1 MLIPPI
7 SGDIGDGVFP
17 CFSEVTTLSPETKKY
32 ETSRRFQ
39 KRQLAHICRQESP
52 VAKPSFWLSPC
63 DGVYHALSTTGQMP
77 GQRSR
82 DSCTYSVYWWHLM
95 TRVCLSRG
103 PTKWIQMFLATCLGF
118 ARREKQAIHPRD
130 ILQYLAISCNPCRMA
145 PSQPSLKRKQ
155 ESGAV
160 LDYVSLPLSL
170 SLSIIIILKILI
182 VIRFKSTKS
191 KKTAVLDQRPLMVS
205 QTVSASTQVALSE
218 IGVSNALALPWVGR
232 QRQTKLQ
239 YGTCSSHLIVKLSM
253 PYAFACWSSYPMSK

>member
-1 MLIPPI
+1 MFFRGYHII
-7 SGDIGDGVFP
+7 SGNQKVLNIQKIP
-17 CFSEVTTLSPETKKY
+17 EATTC
-32 ETSRRFQ
+32 
-39 KRQLAHICRQESP
+39 AHLQARKS

-63 DGVYHALSTTGQMP
+63 DSVYHALSTTGQMP

-170 SLSIIIILKILI
+170 SIIIILKILI

-191 KKTAVLDQRPLMVS
+191 KKKQLFWTKG
-205 QTVSASTQVALSE
+205 LSWLVRLYPPAHRLHWQKLE
-218 IGVSNALALPWVGR
+218 WAMRLPSLG
-232 QRQTKLQ
+232 
-239 YGTCSSHLIVKLSM
+239 
-253 PYAFACWSSYPMSK
+253 

>member
-1 MLIPPI
+1 MILGGWCFSMFFHVFPGYHII
-7 SGDIGDGVFP
+7 SGNQKIWNIQKIPEATTCAHLQARKSCCKAIFLALTRRWCLPRSVNHGPNAG
-17 CFSEVTTLSPETKKY
+17 SEV
-32 ETSRRFQ
+32 Q
-39 KRQLAHICRQESP
+39 RQLHLFC
-52 VAKPSFWLSPC
+52 V
-63 DGVYHALSTTGQMP
+63 
-77 GQRSR
+77 
-82 DSCTYSVYWWHLM
+82 LM
-95 TRVCLSRG
+95 TRVCLSQG

-130 ILQYLAISCNPCRMA
+130 ILQYLAISCNTCRMA

-170 SLSIIIILKILI
+170 SLSLSIIIILKILI

-191 KKTAVLDQRPLMVS
+191 RKTAVLDQRPLMVS
-205 QTVSASTQVALSE
+205 QTVSASTQVALAE
-218 IGVSNALALPWVGR
+218 IGVSNVLALPWVGR